1 MIKRTYIN
9 SVLILLFSFSSI
21 LSFAQLKK
29 GQLINGIAVVVGNQI
44 ILESD
49 IDEQMAYAKEQGATA
64 TDKCE
69 FLDGIISNKLLIYE
83 AKKDTLIEDR
93 TAAIKENS
101 AQKYSQL
108 LSQFPNEKAMLEAYK
123 FRTKYE
129 MQNVIEKSDID
140 QYYSQAKY
148 QRITDKAD
156 VTPNMVTDFY
166 KENEFKFPEVKD
178 EVTLAQIVQYPV
190 LTESHKQD
198 IINRLLKIKQDILAG
213 ESFESQARIY
223 SEDPGSAPNGGA
235 MKGISKGQMVKPFE
249 AAALNL
255 QEGEISDPV
264 ESEFGF
270 HLIKLDRKSGK
281 MYDASHILIMA
292 EPTEEEINTAKA
304 KLDSIRGLIEAGK
317 ITFKD
322 AAFKFSDDKQT
333 KFNGG
338 IIQAQDGGSRIE
350 KENVSANVAYQIAG
364 VNQGDISEA
373 FVDDLNRRKAVKI
386 IKVEGEY
393 PRHTL
398 SLESDYDKVKQMALN
413 KKKSEMLEAW
423 VAERLPNVFISIDKR
438 YESCNLKEKWGK
450 K

>member
-9 SVLILLFSFSSI
+9 SVLTLSFLLFSV
-21 LSFAQLKK
+21 LSFAQIQK
-29 GQLINGIAVVVGNQI
+29 GQLIDGIAVVVGNQI

-49 IDEQMAYAKEQGATA
+49 ITEQMAYAKEQGAKDM
-64 TDKCE
+64 DKCE
-69 FLDGIISNKLLIYE
+69 FLDGILSNKLLLYE

-93 TAAIKENS
+93 SASIKENS
-101 AQKYSQL
+101 AQKYNQL
-108 LSQFPNEKAMLEAYK
+108 LSQFPDEKTMLEAYK

-129 MQNVIEKSDID
+129 MKNVIEKSDID
-140 QYYSQAKY
+140 QYYTQAKY

-178 EVTLAQIVQYPV
+178 EVTLAQIVMYPQ

-198 IINRLLKIKQDILAG
+198 IINRLKKIKQDILAG

-223 SEDPGSAPNGGA
+223 SEDPGSAAAGGS
-235 MKGISKGQMVKPFE
+235 MKNITKGQMVKPFE

-255 QEGEISDPV
+255 LEGDISDPV

-270 HLIKLDRKSGK
+270 HLIKLDRKAGK
-281 MYDASHILIMA
+281 VYDASHILIMA

-304 KLDSIRGLIEAGK
+304 KLDSIRVLIETEK
-317 ITFKD
+317 MTFKD

-333 KFNGG
+333 KFNAG
-338 IIQAQDGGSRIE
+338 IIQAQDGSNRLE
-350 KENVSANVAYQIAG
+350 KEDVSANVAYQIAG
-364 VNQGDISEA
+364 VNKGDISEA
-373 FVDDLNRRKAVKI
+373 FADDYNRRKAVKI
-386 IKVEGEY
+386 VKVEGEY

-398 SLESDYDKVKQMALN
+398 SLESDYDKVKQLALN
-413 KKKSEMLEAW
+413 KKKNEMLTKW
-423 VAERLPNVFISIDKR
+423 VEERMPDVFISIDKR
-438 YESCNLKEKWGK
+438 YESCNLKDKWGK